1 MKNILPKMA
10 GNQLPKCQILT
21 IFSDVQPWKKI
32 ESGNCWKFLRLPLT
46 EHDKKREIILK
57 NQILRLHIYSHSREV
72 KWLNLDNQRAI
83 CHFLKLLLSIHGA
96 ICLFVK
102 LKRQLSRANCRFLSL
117 KTHRKDAICPVLKL
131 KLHKYSAFTRVL
143 ILKNGNHPA
152 TSVVL
157 NLKL

>member
-10 GNQLPKCQILT
+10 GKNLPKCQMLT
-21 IFSDVQPWKKI
+21 IFSDLLPRKNWIGQLLEI
-32 ESGNCWKFLRLPLT
+32 LGLPLR
-46 EHDKKREIILK
+46 EHVKKRENLLK
-57 NQILRLHIYSHSREV
+57 NQILRLHIYSLSRKV
-72 KWLNLDNQRAI
+72 KWLKLDIQHAI
-83 CHFLKLLLSIHGA
+83 CHFLKLILSIYGA